1 MSSKPGSSERAV
13 SRSGVGAAE
22 PPPSRS
28 AIEAQLRTDNAT
40 LLQKVA
46 RRFLARVHIHKVV
59 NSRFEKIWD
68 PRRRLHYYYD
78 SLQDVSS
85 WAKPRLLKHY
95 DLKDVAPTYTR
106 DEAATMIQRQLLR
119 RVALRRVRMLYPG
132 LVVATYDES
141 SDASYYFNPRTEYT
155 AWELPKFMGGK
166 LTWEYDKLPRTV
178 RWGPEGRI
186 PNSDDESSDDDSSV
200 DSATQRRRRQEKRK
214 FPRSKAQ
221 LLIDAV
227 EDNFLQVKTLN
238 LSNVGSSRISSR
250 LYDMTNLT
258 QLSLAHNQLGP
269 RLSSNIQYLIR
280 LQSLDLSHNNFE
292 RLPKQLEELV
302 VIREL
307 KATHNLLHAGSITGY
322 FFKLSTLQ
330 LLDLSHNLF
339 KDIPVETGNMELFKA
354 TKQWE
359 VGLQCLQ
366 KQLIIL
372 RLSHNLFAQWPT
384 QLDKLNKIKEL
395 DLSYNQLSV
404 VPTLVKYNSSLT
416 RLDLSFNRISSI
428 PSELYQCFSLQR
440 LFLQNN
446 QLEQLPG
453 RLGDGI
459 SQRLTEFVELDISHN
474 LLKGLDDRLALFSSM
489 KVLKANDNLIE
500 EMSEGGIA
508 GATNLQH
515 LDLSRNQ
522 LYQLP
527 EKFSN
532 CKNLQHLN
540 LEQNHLAAVP
550 MSMSTMR
557 NLTHLYMRDNDI
569 SDAPHQVFGMTVS
582 MRHIDLSHNRLAR
595 LPMTWFT
602 MSKLAYMD
610 VSFNSIE
617 GPMPRGLGQLK
628 ELETLL
634 LRENLITE
642 LPESI
647 SNLEK
652 LRILELESNQLAG
665 ELPAGLSRLQLLWRF
680 TARGNLLSMSPGAN
694 LAHCALLKNWD
705 LSWNQRIIGQ
715 FIDWREREVKF
726 WDEGGWRDR
735 FVETKVLQ
743 RLIKRAWA
751 LLGHERGDAGEVMI
765 LACAGTATGKAVV
778 DAVEVAAAASA
789 FSDPSQPAKSS
800 KKKGKKNKSMRAQ
813 EKLQRKQTLNQI
825 LTWHNALKA
834 HFRALLSIYRPTSKV
849 GSGAMRR
856 KVGGG
861 GREEGISQSLSKLAS
876 ETHLANEQRRTR
888 TRLLTLFRS
897 MNLTSRT
904 RFKDPCMVADLDDDA
919 SSAADAKIV
928 ESLDLGARFQEPI
941 DLFVRAAR
949 EICACATLKY
959 AASINSNASPLI
971 KGEAAE
977 LAAEHTP
984 APLFYP
990 LLSHLTDNELH
1001 DMAFGAYLG
1010 LATALLQRIECFSLA
1025 VRDVERRGAI
1035 SVSLLNV
1042 AHRSGDDLED
1052 LAADDFQEVMDRMT
1066 AAEEAKKSG
1075 LVEKKKQRMAEL
1087 IAKSGGAKE
1096 VDLDDEDDEE
1106 AKKAKREAKK
1116 KIEMAQIEKERL
1128 QKRKEREDKERK
1140 GGGGE
1145 GMDEEKEREHE
1156 EEEAERA
1163 AEEAKK
1169 KASLPHN
1176 TAQNV
1181 ARFLFEHRKVTIVWA
1196 HHAIDAAAE
1205 LLSMRGW
1212 DPANSGGI
1220 ESFRSRLERGSEHLA
1235 ADAIR
1240 LQHVKARVLQL
1251 SDRYKDALHEYS
1263 ALAVLAKGKFFRSVA
1278 VERIKLLL
1286 ADTQYHAAR
1295 EELVRFI
1302 TDEVPDADR
1311 RFPETYE
1318 LIKTD
1323 RRLAMLLML
1332 ANAGIDQMA
1341 RGGVWAPAR
1350 TITYRIL
1357 ENGLVVKPNPLKESE
1372 LRRVQVPGAEEKLAG
1387 AMQHELQEEARRQRE
1402 AEVAAEK
1409 ARLDNLRT
1417 RFQVVLDSSVADMER
1432 IAAANAVKD
1441 AEAAAAIAA
1450 AASTS
1455 KPGRGGGAGRGAA
1468 AGRGGSGPG
1477 RGSSTGTAAA
1487 TAASA
1492 GGRGA
1497 AAGRGRGR
1505 GEADGGRGA
1514 RGGRGRGGGGQG
1526 GAASRSNSPGRSPSP
1541 RKK

>member
-1 MSSKPGSSERAV
+1 MSSKPATSERAV
-13 SRSGVGAAE
+13 SRTGAGASE

-28 AIEAQLRTDNAT
+28 AIEAQLRKENAT
-40 LLQKVA
+40 LLQRLA
-46 RRFLARVHIHKVV
+46 RRFLARVHIHRVV

-78 SLQDVSS
+78 SHQDVSS

-106 DEAATMIQRQLLR
+106 DEATTMIQRQLLR
-119 RVALRRVRMLYPG
+119 RVALRRARMLYPE

-141 SDASYYFNPRTEYT
+141 SDASYYFNPRTGYT

-166 LTWEYDKLPRTV
+166 LAWNYDKLPKTV

-258 QLSLAHNQLGP
+258 QLSLAHNHLGP
-269 RLSSNIQYLIR
+269 RLSSNVQYLIR

-307 KATHNLLHAGSITGY
+307 KATHNLLHVGSITGY
-322 FFKLSTLQ
+322 FYKLSTLQ

-339 KDIPVETGNMELFKA
+339 KDMPVETGNMELFKA

-384 QLDKLNKIKEL
+384 QLDELNKIKEL
-395 DLSYNQLSV
+395 DLSYNQLSM
-404 VPTLVKYNSSLT
+404 VPALVKYNSSLT

-446 QLEQLPG
+446 QLDQLPG
-453 RLGDGI
+453 KMGDGI
-459 SQRLTEFVELDISHN
+459 SQRLNEFVELDISHN

-515 LDLSRNQ
+515 LDLARNQ
-522 LYQLP
+522 LHQLP

-540 LEQNHLAAVP
+540 LEQNRLTSVP

-569 SDAPHQVFGMTVS
+569 ADAPHQVFGMTLS

-602 MSKLAYMD
+602 MSKLAHMD

-617 GPMPRGLGQLK
+617 GPIPRGLGQLK

-634 LRENLITE
+634 MCENLITE

-665 ELPAGLSRLQLLWRF
+665 ELPGGLSRLHMLWRF
-680 TARGNLLSMSPGAN
+680 TARGNLLSTSPGCN
-694 LAHCALLKNWD
+694 LAHCFLLKNWD
-705 LSWNQRIIGQ
+705 LSWNQRIVGQ
-715 FIDWREREVKF
+715 YIDWRDREVKF

-735 FVETKVLQ
+735 FVEMEVLQ
-743 RLIKRAWA
+743 RLIKRAWR
-751 LLGHERGDAGEVMI
+751 LLGHEGGDAGEVVI
-765 LACAGTATGKAVV
+765 LACAGTAGEKKMVV
-778 DAVEVAAAASA
+778 ELATAALS
-789 FSDPSQPAKSS
+789 SSEPALQKSS
-800 KKKGKKNKSMRAQ
+800 KKKGQKNKSTHAE
-813 EKLQRKQTLNQI
+813 EKRQRKQSLNQI
-825 LTWHNALKA
+825 LSWHNALKA
-834 HFRALLSIYRPTSKV
+834 HFRTLLSIYRPTSKV
-849 GSGAMRR
+849 GPGAML
-856 KVGGG
+856 KKAG
-861 GREEGISQSLSKLAS
+861 EEGISQSLSKLAS
-876 ETHLANEQRRTR
+876 ATHLANEQRRTR
-888 TRLLTLFRS
+888 TRLLSLFRS

-904 RFKDPCMVADLDDDA
+904 RYKDPCLVANFDDDA
-919 SSAADAKIV
+919 SSTADANLI

-941 DLFVRAAR
+941 DLFVRATR

-959 AASINSNASPLI
+959 AASLNNDAPPM
-971 KGEAAE
+971 KGEAVDLNAE
-977 LAAEHTP
+977 YTP

-990 LLSHLTDNELH
+990 TISHFADDELH
-1001 DMAFGAYLG
+1001 CIAFGAYLG
-1010 LATALLQRIECFSLA
+1010 LATALLQRIDCLSLA
-1025 VRDVERRGAI
+1025 IRDVERRGATA
-1035 SVSLLNV
+1035 VSILNV
-1042 AHRSGDDLED
+1042 AHRSDDDLED
-1052 LAADDFQEVMDRMT
+1052 LAADDFQDVLDRMT

-1075 LVEKKKQRMAEL
+1075 LVEKKNQRMAEL
-1087 IAKSGGAKE
+1087 IARSGGAKE

-1116 KIEMAQIEKERL
+1116 KSELAQVEKERL
-1128 QKRKEREDKERK
+1128 QKRKEREDKERRR
-1140 GGGGE
+1140 GE
-1145 GMDEEKEREHE
+1145 EGLDVETEMKKKEV
-1156 EEEAERA
+1156 AERA
-1163 AEEAKK
+1163 AAAAEVEESK
-1169 KASLPHN
+1169 KATLPHN
-1176 TAQNV
+1176 TAHNV
-1181 ARFLFEHRKVTIVWA
+1181 AHFLFEHRKLTLVWA

-1205 LLSMRGW
+1205 LLSMRGC
-1212 DPANSGGI
+1212 DPANSSL
-1220 ESFRSRLERGSEHLA
+1220 ETFRSMLERGSEHLV

-1240 LQHVKARVLQL
+1240 LQHVRARVLQL

-1263 ALAVLAKGKFFRSVA
+1263 ALAVLTRGKFFRSVA
-1278 VERIKLLL
+1278 VERIKVLL

-1295 EELVRFI
+1295 EDLVRYI

-1357 ENGLVVKPNPLKESE
+1357 DNGLVVKPNPLKESE
-1372 LRRVQVPGAEEKLAG
+1372 LRRIQIAGTERKLTDARERE
-1387 AMQHELQEEARRQRE
+1387 QQERIRSERE
-1402 AEVAAEK
+1402 AELAEEK
-1409 ARLDNLRT
+1409 ARLDQLRAKFKT
-1417 RFQVVLDSSVADMER
+1417 VLDLSVADLER

-1441 AEAAAAIAA
+1441 AAVTAAIAV
-1450 AASTS
+1450 ASTFE
-1455 KPGRGGGAGRGAA
+1455 PGRGGAVRGRGAGGAGRGL
-1468 AGRGGSGPG
+1468 
-1477 RGSSTGTAAA
+1477 TTKTTTTTTTAAA
-1487 TAASA
+1487 SMAV
-1492 GGRGA
+1492 GRGA
-1497 AAGRGRGR
+1497 ASGT
-1505 GEADGGRGA
+1505 
-1514 RGGRGRGGGGQG
+1514 GRGRGGRGGGGGRG
-1526 GAASRSNSPGRSPSP
+1526 GAASHSNSPARSPSPSP